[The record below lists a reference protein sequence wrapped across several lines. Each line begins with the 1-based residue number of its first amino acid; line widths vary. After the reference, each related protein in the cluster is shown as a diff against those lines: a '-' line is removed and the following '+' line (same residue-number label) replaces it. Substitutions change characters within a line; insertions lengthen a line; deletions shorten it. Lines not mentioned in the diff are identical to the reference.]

1 MNRNT
6 LALLL
11 GLATLLAPA
20 LCLAQRYAITT
31 AAGGGN
37 PYYFAGTG
45 DGGNATSAGLGN
57 PCYDAAVDGA
67 GNLYIIA
74 GSLVRKVTAGGII
87 STVAGGGTSVGDSVP
102 ATQAELSP
110 TAIAVDTAGNLF
122 IGDSVFGISRIRKV
136 DAKGI
141 ITTVAG
147 GAQCCALGDG
157 GSALSAYLS
166 IPWGLAVD
174 ASGNLYIDRKSTR
187 LNNLIRKVSSN
198 GTITTVAG
206 GGAASGDG
214 GSANSASL
222 AHPPGRS
229 EQHTTE

>member
-6 LALLL
+6 LTLLL
-11 GLATLLAPA
+11 GLVTLLAPA
-20 LCLAQRYAITT
+20 LCRAQGYTITT

-45 DGGNATSAGLGN
+45 DGGQATSAGLGN
-57 PCYDAAVDGA
+57 PSYDVAVDGS
-67 GNLYIIA
+67 GNLYVVA
-74 GSLVRKVTAGGII
+74 GSLVRKVTTGGII
-87 STVAGGGTSVGDSVP
+87 STVAGGGSSVGDGVP

-122 IGDSVFGISRIRKV
+122 LADFTFGTSRIRKV
-136 DAKGI
+136 DPKGI

-166 IPWGLAVD
+166 I
-174 ASGNLYIDRKSTR
+174 DRKSTR
-187 LNNLIRKVSSN
+187 LNSSHL
-198 GTITTVAG
+198 GTSYAV
-206 GGAASGDG
+206 
-214 GSANSASL
+214 
-222 AHPPGRS
+222 
-229 EQHTTE
+229 